1 MTGLLKPLA
10 LLLALA
16 AGSVAAGP
24 GMRPAAFAFGGVVNR
39 FVTPNGDGRNDS
51 ATFRFENP
59 RDAGGTLKIYD
70 LRGHKVAEVA
80 IQPTTSLV
88 SSVSWTPS
96 TTIPS
101 GVYIYVIQVE
111 TSVVSGAVVVVR

>member
-1 MTGLLKPLA
+1 MAGLLKPFA

-16 AGSVAAGP
+16 AGALASAQGP
-24 GMRPAAFAFGGVVNR
+24 RPAAFAFGGVINR

-51 ATFRFENP
+51 AVFRFENP
-59 RDAGGTLKIYD
+59 RDAGGTLKVYD
-70 LRGHKVAEVA
+70 LRGHKVADVE
-80 IQPTTSLV
+80 IQPTTSVV

-111 TSVVSGAVVVVR
+111 SKVVSGAVVVVR